1 MSQSL
6 QIMLLRANS
15 SDAEALLTNLMD
27 MSSDEQKELLSFLHG
42 VAFARS
48 MQLAQAAID
57 KKSKKLNNK

>member
-15 SDAEALLTNLMD
+15 PDAEAFLASLMD

-48 MQLAQAAID
+48 MQLAQASIENKNNSD
-57 KKSKKLNNK
+57 K